1 MDLSKAENPC
11 VGGSIPCLL
20 EAVRQA
26 SITTREAQASLFLC
40 FVIYLQVMDKTYYVY
55 VLRSL
60 MDATLYVGMS
70 EDVVKRLDE
79 YNKGKS
85 QFTKAHQPWEL
96 IYSELVGTR
105 ELARKREK

>member
-1 MDLSKAENPC
+1 
-11 VGGSIPCLL
+11 
-20 EAVRQA
+20 
-26 SITTREAQASLFLC
+26 
-40 FVIYLQVMDKTYYVY
+40 MDKTYYVY

-79 YNKGKS
+79 HNRGKS
-85 QFTKAHQPWEL
+85 QFTKAHQPWDL

-105 ELARKREK
+105 ELARKREKYYKSTVGKNYLRKHGFIKG

>member
-1 MDLSKAENPC
+1 
-11 VGGSIPCLL
+11 
-20 EAVRQA
+20 
-26 SITTREAQASLFLC
+26 
-40 FVIYLQVMDKTYYVY
+40 MDKTYYVY
-55 VLRSL
+55 VLRSM

-79 YNKGKS
+79 HNRGKS

-105 ELARKREK
+105 ELARKREKYYKSTAGKNYLRKHGFIKD